1 GLVDDPRFVDNGSRM
16 ANRTELRRL
25 IEEALATRDAEE
37 WIPLIN
43 EAGIPCSPVLDMAQ
57 ALDHPFT
64 ASLDMVEEVRHATLG
79 PLRVLGQAV
88 KLEHGREGWLVHPPP
103 LLGQHSVEVC
113 RELGY
118 GEESIEDLLA
128 AGVIAQWSQEAAMQL
143 AAER

>member
-1 GLVDDPRFVDNGSRM
+1 M
-16 ANRTELRRL
+16 ANRVELRRL
-25 IEEALATRDAEE
+25 IEEALAARDAEE

-43 EAGIPCSPVLDMAQ
+43 DAGVPCSPVLDVGQ

-64 ASLDMVEEVRHATLG
+64 TSLGMVEEVRHPTLG

-88 KLEHGREGWLVHPPP
+88 KLEQSQEGWLLHPPP

-118 GEESIEDLLA
+118 DEDSIEALLTT
-128 AGVIAQWSQEAAMQL
+128 GVIAQSSREAAVK
-143 AAER
+143 ATG